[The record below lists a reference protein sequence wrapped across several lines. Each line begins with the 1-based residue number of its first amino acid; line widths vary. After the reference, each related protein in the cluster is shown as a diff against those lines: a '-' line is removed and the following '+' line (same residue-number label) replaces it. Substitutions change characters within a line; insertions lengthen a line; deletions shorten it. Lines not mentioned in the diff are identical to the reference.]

1 MNPFLFLNQHW
12 SVGHTYSST
21 MEALRCSLVYDIQS
35 CFIYPT
41 FKYQKNIGHSE
52 NKDILIFGM
61 VHCVYWLQVAEKD
74 GFRNMET
81 VLFPHILI
89 FCMMPLSNLQ
99 LTRLFCV
106 PKTLHFFTICY
117 LFNYSITKKTL
128 VAGGFCVFSST
139 RQLGV

>member
-1 MNPFLFLNQHW
+1 
-12 SVGHTYSST
+12 

-61 VHCVYWLQVAEKD
+61 VHCVYWLQVAEKE

-106 PKTLHFFTICY
+106 QKTLHFLLYATY
-117 LFNYSITKKTL
+117 LITVSLKKHWWLVDFVFFHRLGNLGFNVSPED
-128 VAGGFCVFSST
+128 
-139 RQLGV
+139 R